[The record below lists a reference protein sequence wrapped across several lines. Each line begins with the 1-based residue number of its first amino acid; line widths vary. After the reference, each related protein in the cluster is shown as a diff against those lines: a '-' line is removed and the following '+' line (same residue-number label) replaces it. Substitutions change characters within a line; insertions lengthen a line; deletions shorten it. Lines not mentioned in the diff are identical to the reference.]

1 MTKRYTGGVV
11 SSSLPTVNAAGAS
24 GVFLLS
30 QQSDYQSR
38 NAWPPY
44 KIEESLRFRA
54 SATGYLSRTP
64 STAGNRKIM
73 TLSCWVK
80 RGILGGQPRIFSA
93 GTDNYISFALTSDA
107 IELNLRNGGSGS
119 NVFLITTPVF
129 RDPSAWYHIVMAIDT
144 TQATASNRVKL
155 YVNGVQITAFST
167 TNYPTQNNDMNS
179 FNNSVAQYIGVLGD
193 ITYPFDGY
201 MSEINFIDGQALTP
215 SSFGATDKDGNWS
228 PIAYTGTYGTN
239 GFYVNFRDNTSAT
252 TMGYDYSGNGNNWTL
267 NGFNV
272 STANTS
278 YDIVIDV
285 PSDQSDGTANN
296 RGSYATLNP
305 LGGLYSSLQ
314 GTLSNG
320 NLTGTT
326 ATSDQKAILATMP
339 VNGSSTDKW
348 YWEVTATSKTSTY
361 WAIGVFPYNINQYS
375 ATSGYSQYR
384 SDGAIYVNTTNVAT
398 VASYTAGDVIGVTFD
413 ASNNELKY
421 YKNGTLVT
429 TQTVSNS
436 AGFNI
441 YPGVGSDNSGSS
453 SVNDFNFGQRPFAYA
468 PPSGFKTL
476 NTFNLPE
483 PTIKQP
489 NRHFDTTLYTGDG
502 TANRAITG
510 LNFQPDLVWAKSR
523 SATYYHGLFDPIRG
537 GAVLYSN
544 ATDVEDATEKIT
556 FNSNGFTTPNKTSDF
571 INVNAATYVAWQW
584 NAGGANTTNT
594 SGSITSIVRAN
605 QTAGFSIATYT
616 GNGTGGA
623 TVGHGLGVAPSMVIV
638 KRRNGVASWI
648 VNHTSAGTGFL
659 LLENDIAYSSAAT
672 YWTTAPTS
680 SLLPTLTSNSE
691 VNANGGTYVAYCFAP
706 VAGYSAFGSY
716 TGNGSSDGTFVYT
729 GFRPKFVMFKRTNST
744 GVWGIWDTS
753 RSSNNAATF
762 RLTANGS
769 GAELNLAATTIDILS
784 NGVKFRTTDSDI
796 NASGSTYIYAA
807 FAETPFKYARSR

>member
-267 NGFNV
+267 SGFNV

-489 NRHFDTTLYTGDG
+489 NQYFDTTLYTGDG